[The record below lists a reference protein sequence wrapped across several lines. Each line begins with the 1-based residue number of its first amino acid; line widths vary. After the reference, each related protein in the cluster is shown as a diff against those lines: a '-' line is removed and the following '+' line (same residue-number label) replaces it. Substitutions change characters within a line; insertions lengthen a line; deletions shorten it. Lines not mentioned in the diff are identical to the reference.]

1 MATSTEGRAIPLV
14 VIGKPAPEDPLAVRY
29 DKRIVL
35 YFQANIHAGEVEG
48 KEATLM
54 LARDIVLDPKLPYL
68 DKIVL
73 LIAPIF
79 NADGND
85 KMDPANRRGQV
96 GPEKGSGLRQN
107 GQNLDLNRDAMKL
120 ESPEMRGLVR
130 NVLGRWD
137 PLLLVDCHT
146 TDGSFHQEPVTYS
159 WPLCPN
165 GDPAV
170 LKYARDKMLPA
181 VDAALE
187 KKYGTLSV
195 PYGDPMD
202 FKDMEKGWQTFGH
215 QPRYMTNYVGLRDR
229 LSVLIENYNYAD
241 FRTRVAGNYHMLQAL
256 LDYCWANA
264 AELQRLV
271 ADADART
278 VQSGLAPG
286 ETDTF
291 GLDIDVQP
299 LPGKVTILGYEMEA
313 PTAPAEGG
321 GGPFPRMRPT
331 DRKKTYI
338 MPYYADFVAKRTVR
352 LPYAYLIPLAATD
365 VPDKLRQHGL
375 AVERL
380 TAPATLETEA
390 FRLKEIKGAE
400 RLYQGHRTNSVKGE
414 YAVEKREFPAGD
426 LSRPDGPAPGPA
438 GRLPPRAGER
448 RRPSRLEFFRP
459 GHRQPV
465 GPRGTDL
472 PGLQALYPAESGC
485 RDRRI
490 AAEKLLLFLLG
501 RYEVLAA
508 VLADVDVV
516 GVFHGRIHLR
526 RDVDVAALADPVD
539 GVGDGETVALHQPVE
554 AGQDIA
560 VELFPDHGRVLL
572 ELLLLLF
579 GGFLLPQLD
588 LLELLEHPGPAD
600 DLLLVDELEFDPGE
614 DVVELRLVL
623 GRLDPAAV
631 LGPDEEAGQ
640 AGEEVVEEAGQGRVP
655 DDEDDQV
662 DFLAVV
668 GVEVDALLRPAD
680 GDGDLAFGVDA
691 GVRQGDAAADGRGD
705 EVLAVDDAGQGQLL
719 VVDELLFG
727 QQVQELFDGLDLI
740 LALEVKNDLVGFE
753 VIGKAGDM
761 RGGLY
766 SPLLKSLAH
775 PA

>member
-1 MATSTEGRAIPLV
+1 MAMAALILIGLSTAGQTPPNAPQTPPSGQAPRPQGVPFQPPPVAPVAPPPPAPASGPKMTAEATDYAATSTYADVLAFIRDLQKLSPLVRVETMAISAEGRAIPLV

-85 KMDPANRRGQV
+85 KMDPMNRRGQV

-165 GDPAV
+165 GDQAV

-299 LPGKVTILGYEMEA
+299 LPGKVTIQGYEMEA
-313 PTAPAEGG
+313 PAAPAEGG

-331 DRKKTYI
+331 DRKKTYT
-338 MPYYADFVAKRTVR
+338 MPYYAEFVAKRTVR
-352 LPYAYLIPLAATD
+352 LPYAYLIPLAGTD
-365 VPDKLRQHGL
+365 IPDKLRQHGI
-375 AVERL
+375 AVECL

-400 RLYQGHRTNSVKGE
+400 RLYQGHRTNTVKGE
-414 YAVEKREFPAGD
+414 YAVEKQEFPKGTYLVRTA
-426 LSRPDGPAPGPA
+426 
-438 GRLPPRAGER
+438 
-448 RRPSRLEFFRP
+448 
-459 GHRQPV
+459 QP
-465 GPRGTDL
+465 
-472 PGLQALYPAESGC
+472 
-485 RDRRI
+485 
-490 AAEKLLLFLLG
+490 
-501 RYEVLAA
+501 
-508 VLADVDVV
+508 
-516 GVFHGRIHLR
+516 
-526 RDVDVAALADPVD
+526 
-539 GVGDGETVALHQPVE
+539 
-554 AGQDIA
+554 
-560 VELFPDHGRVLL
+560 
-572 ELLLLLF
+572 
-579 GGFLLPQLD
+579 
-588 LLELLEHPGPAD
+588 
-600 DLLLVDELEFDPGE
+600 
-614 DVVELRLVL
+614 L
-623 GRLDPAAV
+623 GRLAAY
-631 LGPDEEAGQ
+631 LLEPES
-640 AGEEVVEEAGQGRVP
+640 
-655 DDEDDQV
+655 DD
-662 DFLAVV
+662 
-668 GVEVDALLRPAD
+668 GLLVWNYFDRD
-680 GDGDLAFGVDA
+680 IVS
-691 GVRQGDAAADGRGD
+691 QWGRGAQTYPIFKLYTPQN
-705 EVLAVDDAGQGQLL
+705 LAS
-719 VVDELLFG
+719 EIM
-727 QQVQELFDGLDLI
+727 E
-740 LALEVKNDLVGFE
+740 
-753 VIGKAGDM
+753 
-761 RGGLY
+761 
-766 SPLLKSLAH
+766 
-775 PA
+775 